1 MKIVKRTRPTRR
13 WKDHTLRAW
22 PADADVVT
30 KRPLGGFRATQDGAH
45 ERGSD
50 QTDHHKHEVELATLL
65 LTTMLLQPP
74 NARMQ

>member
-1 MKIVKRTRPTRR
+1 M
-13 WKDHTLRAW
+13 RAR

-30 KRPLGGFRATQDGAH
+30 KRPLGGFRATPDGAH

-50 QTDHHKHEVELATLL
+50 QTGHHKHAVELATLL

-74 NARMQ
+74 NAPLQ